1 MRRENRKVLQR
12 GRFSDGL
19 SEVRCGPSDE
29 KSKSNPIRG
38 VQRLSIFGAVEEV
51 AAAGVVVGG
60 LHQISNA
67 QRRAYPKKRKAK
79 RAKKRSRS
87 RRR

>member
-1 MRRENRKVLQR
+1 MWGKNLEILQR
-12 GRFSDGL
+12 RRSSDGL
-19 SEVRCGPSDE
+19 SKVWCGASDE